1 VPDPADAARHRAA
14 GSTRGATSGE
24 LRRGGLRDRVSS
36 TVHPPVLP
44 SVALRLIGSL
54 TAALFGMVLAT
65 GSVAANEPGGWILP
79 EDDAETRIPALVPAP
94 LAEQPRPVSP
104 ASESEPADAGDG
116 ASPTATPTPAPT
128 PAPEPIGHDIS
139 YPQCREP
146 YPDPLAFAI
155 VGVNRGRV
163 FSTNPC
169 FAPGEEPSQ
178 LEWAGRDAELYFNTG
193 NPGPRASR
201 FWPSGQTEPR
211 PCDTRRA
218 PGEDTIDCAYVY
230 GWNSAAAAYT
240 SALAAFVELDW
251 ADADAERLPGD
262 VTIWLDVEPANSWR
276 NDRAL
281 NRAALEGAVAYLES
295 AGVERI
301 GFYSTP
307 RLWNRITGGSDLFD
321 EYPAWHAGARDR
333 ADAERRC
340 REERAFTGGELAMVQ
355 WVEDGFDLNIRCA
368 AVEPAP

>member
-1 VPDPADAARHRAA
+1 MPDPADAARHRAP

-139 YPQCREP
+139 YPQCGEP

-355 WVEDGFDLNIRCA
+355 WVEDGFDLNIRCD